1 MFLGEP
7 RNITELMFL
16 RVPDEQ
22 KNFYFFFAYFIPG
35 ASKTCIQHTKTA
47 EWLLNH
53 HSTPKG
59 DIFMLAFH
67 LYLN

>member
-1 MFLGEP
+1 MNKRIF
-7 RNITELMFL
+7 I
-16 RVPDEQ
+16 
-22 KNFYFFFAYFIPG
+22 FFFAYFIPG

>member
-1 MFLGEP
+1 MFLREP
-7 RNITELMFL
+7 RNITKFMFL
-16 RVPDEQ
+16 RVPDEH
-22 KNFYFFFAYFIPG
+22 KNFFAYFIPG